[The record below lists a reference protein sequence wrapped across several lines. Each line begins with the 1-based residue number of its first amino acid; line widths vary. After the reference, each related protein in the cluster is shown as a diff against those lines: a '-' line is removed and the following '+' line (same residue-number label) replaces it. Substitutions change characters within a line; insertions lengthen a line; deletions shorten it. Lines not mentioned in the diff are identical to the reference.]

1 MGSFRKKISTK
12 FRNRY
17 RIILRTDENLEEKVS
32 FVLTPLNMLL
42 AVCVGLF
49 VFGTILY
56 LLLAYT
62 PLNHIF
68 PTKSAKYSNME
79 QYEMLQRI
87 DSLEIS
93 LSQLKFQSEILNK
106 ILEGEDVDIDIPE
119 EISKADAP
127 ISNTAV
133 QSSNTPSQVK
143 VTRAILSNQRNY
155 AFFIPLKGVIS
166 DTFNVDRKHF
176 AVDIAAKSKSVIK
189 TVQKGTVIFSAWT
202 AVTGHTIIIQ
212 HPNEF
217 ISVYK
222 HNAALLK
229 KQRAF
234 VNAGDAIALVGN
246 TGELT
251 TGPHLHFELWSKGLP
266 VNPQEYINF

>member
-1 MGSFRKKISTK
+1 
-12 FRNRY
+12 
-17 RIILRTDENLEEKVS
+17 
-32 FVLTPLNMLL
+32 MLL

-87 DSLEIS
+87 DSLEVS

-106 ILEGEDVDIDIPE
+106 ILEGEDVNIDIPE
-119 EISKADAP
+119 EISKAAAP
-127 ISNTAV
+127 
-133 QSSNTPSQVK
+133 SSTVEATPASAPGEIK
-143 VTRAILSNQRNY
+143 VVRANLQNPRNY
-155 AFFIPLKGVIS
+155 NFFVPLKGVVS

-176 AVDIAAKSKSVIK
+176 AVDIAAKSKEVIK
-189 TVQKGTVIFSAWT
+189 SVQKGTVIFSAWT
-202 AVTGHTIIIQ
+202 AVGGHTLIIQ

-229 KQRAF
+229 KEGAF
-234 VNAGDAIALVGN
+234 VNAGDAVALVGN